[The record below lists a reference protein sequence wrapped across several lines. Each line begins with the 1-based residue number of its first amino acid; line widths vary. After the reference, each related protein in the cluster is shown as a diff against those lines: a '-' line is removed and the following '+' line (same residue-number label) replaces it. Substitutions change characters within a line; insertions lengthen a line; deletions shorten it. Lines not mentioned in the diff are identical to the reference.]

1 MKLVFFSALLPL
13 GLTAAQPD
21 STSGYATIG
30 KLKMYYEI
38 HGKNQRRHAVPAE
51 GQSEAVSAEGQSQT
65 VPLVLIHGG
74 GSTIGTSFGH
84 VLHAFAQHREVI
96 AVELQA
102 HGHTADI
109 PRPLSFHQDADD
121 IAALLQQLHIEKA
134 DFFGFSNGGQTAM
147 DIGIRH
153 PQLVRKLVIGSAFF
167 KRSGAYDW
175 FWPGFDNATL
185 ASMPQYLKDAYLDI
199 THDSAGLERMF
210 HRDVE
215 RMKNFRD
222 WPDEEIK
229 NVQAPTLL
237 IIGDQDLVRPEYAV
251 ELSRMMP
258 HARLFIL
265 PGHHGEYLESPGPLP
280 LCTAAM
286 IDEFLDAK

>member
-1 MKLVFFSALLPL
+1 MKRLTYFAILFSAL
-13 GLTAAQPD
+13 TAQAQTLAQAQAQTPQD

-38 HGKNQRRHAVPAE
+38 HGR
-51 GQSEAVSAEGQSQT
+51 GF
-65 VPLVLIHGG
+65 PLVLIHGG
-74 GSTIGTSFGH
+74 GSTIGTSFGN
-84 VLHAFAQHREVI
+84 VLHSFAKTHRVI

-102 HGHTADI
+102 HGHTRDVD
-109 PRPLSFHQDADD
+109 RPESFHQDADD

-153 PQLVRKLVIGSAFF
+153 PELVHKLVIGSAFF

-175 FWPGFDNATL
+175 FWPGFDHATL
-185 ASMPQYLKDAYLDI
+185 DQMPKYLRDAYLRI
-199 THDSAGLERMF
+199 NPDSAGLKAMF
-210 HRDVE
+210 NRDAT
-215 RMKNFRD
+215 RMKNFQD
-222 WPDEEIK
+222 WPDDQIK

-251 ELSRMMP
+251 ELTRVMP

-265 PGHHGEYLESPGPLP
+265 PGHHGEYLESPGYLSQ
-280 LCTAAM
+280 CTVEM
-286 IDEFLDAK
+286 VNEFLE